1 MEVTIGN
8 DAVIAL
14 GILVA
19 AVGLWQLL
27 GRIIAHLAHKDK

>member
-19 AVGLWQLL
+19 AYGLGQLL
-27 GRIIAHLAHKDK
+27 GLIIAHLEHKDK